1 MIEYGYRGHAN
12 SMTGNGK
19 RRPPRPAIE
28 LIAPAASPRQAAAIA
43 AALERFLHDTAPVI
57 GPHDDDGSPWA
68 RAAIAEGVGLEA
80 PTPWGDAEP
89 WGS

>member
-1 MIEYGYRGHAN
+1 
-12 SMTGNGK
+12 MTTNGK

-43 AALERFLHDTAPVI
+43 AALERFLHDTAPVVA
-57 GPHDDDGSPWA
+57 PHADAGSPWA

-80 PTPWGDAEP
+80 PSPWGDPQP

>member
-57 GPHDDDGSPWA
+57 EPHDDDGSPWA

>member
-1 MIEYGYRGHAN
+1 
-12 SMTGNGK
+12 MTANGK

-28 LIAPAASPRQAAAIA
+28 VIAPAAGPEQAAAIA

-57 GPHDDDGSPWA
+57 APALAGANPWT
-68 RAAIAEGVGLEA
+68 RAAIAEGLGLQP

-89 WGS
+89 WGPRPSW